1 MKWII
6 NGLIIR
12 QNERRYVVVK
22 KLKILLI
29 FIVAALF
36 GGVMLFTNYTLNRV
50 IDEEMPKN
58 NNLPSGFSSED
69 TSDEKVTVDVRPIR
83 DDKFQ
88 EMTGLSECSDPHMD
102 LDVYEIEN
110 VLDSKMNEW
119 YVSDWEKTYTGY
131 WVREYADGTSMY
143 FGELMYYYTSS
154 GNEMLQVSLEFDAV
168 SNRIHNI
175 SMCMPFKDTAKT
187 AFVDIMTWLN
197 ISEEDSVDVFDKMLE
212 QMHTIGENESAVY
225 DALGYH
231 FYMSEHDYIIYEPM
245 TKDKCYYISI
255 SIADMAE

>member
-6 NGLIIR
+6 NGLIIC

-22 KLKILLI
+22 KLKILVI
-29 FIVAALF
+29 FIVAVLF
-36 GGVMLFTNYTLNRV
+36 GGAMLFTNYTLNRI

-102 LDVYEIEN
+102 LDVYEMEN

-119 YVSDWEKTYTGY
+119 YVSDWKKTYTGY
-131 WVREYADGTSMY
+131 WVREYADGTSTY
-143 FGELMYYYTSS
+143 SNEFMYYNPES
-154 GNEMLQVSLEFDAV
+154 GNGMLQVSLGFDAV
-168 SNRIHNI
+168 SNRVHDIN
-175 SMCMPFKDTAKT
+175 MCMPFKDTART
-187 AFVDIMTWLN
+187 AYVDIMAWLK

-212 QMHTIGENESAVY
+212 QMHAIGENKSTVY
-225 DALGYH
+225 DALGYC
-231 FYMSEHDYIIYEPM
+231 FYMSEQDYIIYEPM

>member
-22 KLKILLI
+22 KLKILVI

-36 GGVMLFTNYTLNRV
+36 GGAMLFTNYTLNRI

-69 TSDEKVTVDVRPIR
+69 ASDEKVTVDVRPIR

-102 LDVYEIEN
+102 LDVYEMEN

-131 WVREYADGTSMY
+131 WVREYSDGTSTY
-143 FGELMYYYTSS
+143 FNEFMYYYTSPA
-154 GNEMLQVSLEFDAV
+154 NEMLQVSLEFDAV
-168 SNRIHNI
+168 SNRVHDI
-175 SMCMPFKDTAKT
+175 SLRLPFKNTAMG
-187 AFVDIMTWLN
+187 AFIDIMAWLN
-197 ISEEDSVDVFDKMLE
+197 ISQKDSVDIFNKMLE
-212 QMHTIGENESAVY
+212 QMRAIGENESIYYEAF
-225 DALGYH
+225 GYR
-231 FYMSEHDYIIYEPM
+231 FYMQ
-245 TKDKCYYISI
+245 
-255 SIADMAE
+255 